1 RAITKLEELGGE
13 FRRQFFS
20 RRTRRGRPKA
30 RVAKP
35 KPVVRNKVVE
45 VSPKDPNY
53 TEKNRGRVEVR
64 VWADPYWPQA
74 ERRQRVPVADEE
86 LYYAVLHGAAKGPV
100 DGVMPSG
107 PVHLVETW
115 HNPVKNF

>member
-1 RAITKLEELGGE
+1 MPKLEDRGGELGGE
-13 FRRQFFS
+13 S
-20 RRTRRGRPKA
+20 LSKPTPGAKPKA